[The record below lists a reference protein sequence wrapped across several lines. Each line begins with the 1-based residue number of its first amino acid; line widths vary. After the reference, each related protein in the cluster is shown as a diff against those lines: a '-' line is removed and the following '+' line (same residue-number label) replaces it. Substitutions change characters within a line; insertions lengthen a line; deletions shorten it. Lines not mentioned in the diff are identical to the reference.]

1 MTEQKSA
8 QTMKEQ
14 VDKLEFIKILKVYF
28 LNVNI

>member
-1 MTEQKSA
+1 MTEQKFA

>member
-1 MTEQKSA
+1 MTEQKFA

-28 LNVNI
+28 LNVDI